1 MYSPRSYQHDFLKA
15 FWPILNNWDAAP
27 IKRGILVWHRRAGK
41 DLTALNFCERAMMTR
56 SGTYFHFLP
65 TYAQAKKIIWSGQDR
80 TGKPFLDYFNRDMFA
95 LDPNHTE
102 LRITYRPT
110 DRAPFGSTYQLIGGD
125 NIDSIV
131 GTNPVGCIF
140 SEYPLM
146 NPKAWQLMS
155 PILRENGGWALFIF
169 TPRGKNHAFDLWE
182 QTKDNPRWYR
192 SLLGVNDTERDADG
206 EPGGAVVTPADI
218 DEERSGSG
226 ISEEMIQQEYY
237 CSFEGA
243 MEGAY
248 YAHQMA
254 TADKD
259 GRIGTVP
266 YDPEF
271 PVDTAWDLG
280 VDDETAIWFTQQVA
294 PNRLHVIDYM
304 AAAGNGLDWYVRE
317 LQRKPYQY
325 NRHYAP
331 HDIKVK
337 EWGTGNT
344 RLQTAARLGIHFEPQ
359 PKLSLEDGIEACRQ
373 LLPLCFF
380 DKEQCEDGIDALKS
394 YRREK
399 DEKLGTFK
407 NTPLHDW
414 SSHGADAFRTRAVA
428 WRTSMAASPESW
440 AATRYFLHRKHVA
453 DGVADEA
460 DMVERV
466 SRSHF
471 NDTTAPNELGT
482 TEIDRGDDWWKI

>member
-65 TYAQAKKIIWSGQDR
+65 TYTQAKKIIWDGKDR
-80 TGKPFLDYFNRDMFA
+80 KGKPFLSYFNEAMFA
-95 LDPNHTE
+95 HEPHQTE
-102 LRITYRPT
+102 LKITYRAT
-110 DRAPFGSTYQLIGGD
+110 DRAPYGSTYQLIGGD

-146 NPKAWQLMS
+146 NPKAWDLVR
-155 PILRENGGWALFIF
+155 PILRENGGWALFVF
-169 TPRGKNHAFDLWE
+169 TPRGKNHAFKLWDE
-182 QTKDNPRWYR
+182 TADNPRWYR
-192 SLLGVNDTERDADG
+192 SLLGVKDTERDADG
-206 EPGGAVVTPADI
+206 EPGGAVVTLEDVE
-218 DEERSGSG
+218 DERHSGM
-226 ISEEMIQQEYY
+226 SEELVQQEFY

-248 YAHQMA
+248 YAHEMA
-254 TADKD
+254 VAEKE
-259 GRIGTVP
+259 GRIGVVP

-271 PVDTAWDLG
+271 PVDTSWDLG
-280 VDDETAIWFTQQVA
+280 MDDETVIWFTQQVA
-294 PNRLHVIDYM
+294 PNRAHVIDYL
-304 AAAGNGLDWYVRE
+304 ASAGHGLDWYATE
-317 LQRKPYQY
+317 LRRKPYKY

-344 RLQTAARLGIHFEPQ
+344 RLQTAARIGIHFEPQ
-359 PKLSLEDGIEACRQ
+359 PKLAVEDGIEACRR
-373 LLPLCFF
+373 LIPLCFF
-380 DKEQCEDGIDALKS
+380 DAEKCEKGIDALKS

-407 NTPLHDW
+407 NTPVHDW
-414 SSHGADAFRTRAVA
+414 ASHAADAFRTFGVA
-428 WRTSMAASPESW
+428 WRSSMAANPESW
-440 AATRYFLHRKHVA
+440 AATRYHLHRKHVA

-460 DMVERV
+460 DV
-466 SRSHF
+466 SWPDRSHF
-471 NDTTAPNELGT
+471 NETAP
-482 TEIDRGDDWWKI
+482 TEGLTEVDRGDDWWKS

>member
-65 TYAQAKKIIWSGQDR
+65 TYTQAKKIIWDGKDR
-80 TGKPFLDYFNRDMFA
+80 AGKPFLSYFNEAMFA
-95 LDPNHTE
+95 HEPHQTE
-102 LRITYRPT
+102 LKITYRPT

-146 NPKAWQLMS
+146 NPKAWDLVR
-155 PILRENGGWALFIF
+155 PILRENGGWALFVF
-169 TPRGKNHAFDLWE
+169 TPRGKNHAFKLWDE
-182 QTKDNPRWYR
+182 TKDSPRWYR
-192 SLLGVNDTERDADG
+192 SLLGVKDTERDADG
-206 EPGGAVVTPADI
+206 EPGGAVVTEEDVN
-218 DEERSGSG
+218 DERLSGM
-226 ISEEMIQQEYY
+226 SEELVQQEFY

-254 TADKD
+254 MADKE
-259 GRIGTVP
+259 GRIGVCA

-280 VDDETAIWFTQQVA
+280 MDDETVIWFTQQVA
-294 PNRLHVIDYM
+294 PNRLHVIDYL
-304 AAAGNGLDWYVRE
+304 AAAGHGLDWYATE
-317 LQRKPYQY
+317 LRRRPYQY
-325 NRHYAP
+325 GQHFAP

-344 RLQTAARLGIHFEPQ
+344 RLQTAARLGIHFQPQ
-359 PKLSLEDGIEACRQ
+359 PKLAVEDGIESARR
-373 LLPLCFF
+373 LIPLCFF
-380 DKEQCEDGIDALKS
+380 DAEKCEKGIDALKS

-407 NTPLHDW
+407 NTPVHDW
-414 SSHGADAFRTRAVA
+414 ASHPADAFRVRAVA
-428 WRTSMAASPESW
+428 WSSSMAANPESW
-440 AATRYFLHRKHVA
+440 AATRYYLHRQHAAEGQQSEV
-453 DGVADEA
+453 DLRWSID
-460 DMVERV
+460 
-466 SRSHF
+466 RSHF
-471 NDTTAPNELGT
+471 NETAP
-482 TEIDRGDDWWKI
+482 TEGLTEVDRGDDWWKS